1 MPVCSFFPL
10 AGQTWADF
18 AQDPNVRGAQDGTA
32 GYGGWHYRRS
42 AEHVHRGIDLPAAA
56 GHPVIAVTCG
66 TAEYRSIRRYD
77 GPGTF
82 NAAGHRILLFAHDGQ
97 CFLYLHL
104 GTNPQETLDAF
115 HRGVAPGQRVEVRA
129 GDVIGFAG
137 FTGGSKAT
145 GQSLTPERSHLH
157 FEWRPRGLEG
167 LDANPVHILAAL
179 PSLSLGDRGTTE
191 TRRPTSGALTL
202 GPPQ

>member
-10 AGQTWADF
+10 AGRTWADF
-18 AQDPNVRGAQDGTA
+18 AQDPNVRGADDAPA

-42 AEHVHRGIDLPAAA
+42 AEHVHRGIDLPAAP

-66 TAEYRSIRRYD
+66 TAEYRSSRQYD

-82 NAAGHRILLFAHDGQ
+82 NAAGHRVLLFAHDGQ

-104 GTNPQETLDAF
+104 GTNSRDTLDAF
-115 HRGVAPGQRVEVRA
+115 PEGVGPGRRIQVRA

-145 GQSLTPERSHLH
+145 CRPLTRGRSHLH
-157 FEWRPRGLEG
+157 FEWRPHGLRGR
-167 LDANPVHILAAL
+167 DANPVHLLVAL
-179 PSLSLGDRGTTE
+179 S
-191 TRRPTSGALTL
+191 
-202 GPPQ
+202 PPW